1 MVVIGDVNI
10 VGWGT
15 RWGNG
20 AEIGIL
26 ILWELGQR
34 FWNIYSML
42 LIQKTRKLLLSLA
55 VLVLNDSF

>member
-1 MVVIGDVNI
+1 MAVIGDVNI
-10 VGWGT
+10 VGVGDEVGERGRDWNT
-15 RWGNG
+15 
-20 AEIGIL
+20 ES
-26 ILWELGQR
+26 WELGQR

>member
-1 MVVIGDVNI
+1 MAVIWDVNI
-10 VGWGT
+10 VGVGD
-15 RWGNG
+15 G

-42 LIQKTRKLLLSLA
+42 LIQKTCK
-55 VLVLNDSF
+55 